1 MWVRVISESSDV
13 WAMLTLKHEW
23 TTLLEIAYDP
33 SIKVLENR
41 ELVSDGLERGEGV
54 SS

>member
-13 WAMLTLKHEW
+13 WVMLTLRLEW
-23 TTLLEIAYDP
+23 TTLLDSSYDP

-41 ELVSDGLERGEGV
+41 ELVSVIVERREGV

>member
-1 MWVRVISESSDV
+1 MRVLRSNGPPLLDSS
-13 WAMLTLKHEW
+13 
-23 TTLLEIAYDP
+23 YDP

-41 ELVSDGLERGEGV
+41 ELVSVIVERGEGV